1 MFFIHV
7 WSDVTCVSAYGQLQT
22 EGRLHLSLNFWTV
35 TKGLRRK
42 GAPWTWTP
50 LWECNRQGVTPGCEP
65 ALSAPGGCAGG
76 RRPSTL
82 LLPVRLPCRR
92 LAQGPPSALPTVS
105 DSLWP
110 ETLRPHSQH
119 RPRLLQLSCGAPVKL
134 SCPALGLPRLT
145 SGRTEQRRMQ
155 PTSPG
160 FPWESP
166 PCAQARAA
174 GSWARS
180 GGLAPQSAT
189 QCRENPAGP
198 EIHVPPTP
206 RPCRWARLDTWLKTC
221 FKAFPLSKEARIR
234 HSWGQSHQGSVFLIS
249 GPQKVLL
256 YKSLNIE
263 ACFSLL

>member
-92 LAQGPPSALPTVS
+92 LAQGPPSALPPIKKS
-105 DSLWP
+105 
-110 ETLRPHSQH
+110 
-119 RPRLLQLSCGAPVKL
+119 
-134 SCPALGLPRLT
+134 
-145 SGRTEQRRMQ
+145 
-155 PTSPG
+155 
-160 FPWESP
+160 
-166 PCAQARAA
+166 
-174 GSWARS
+174 
-180 GGLAPQSAT
+180 
-189 QCRENPAGP
+189 
-198 EIHVPPTP
+198 
-206 RPCRWARLDTWLKTC
+206 
-221 FKAFPLSKEARIR
+221 FPLEQGQTLFSASVNAVFFNPSWFWGGTKEQKKYI
-234 HSWGQSHQGSVFLIS
+234 VFRS
-249 GPQKVLL
+249 
-256 YKSLNIE
+256 
-263 ACFSLL
+263 